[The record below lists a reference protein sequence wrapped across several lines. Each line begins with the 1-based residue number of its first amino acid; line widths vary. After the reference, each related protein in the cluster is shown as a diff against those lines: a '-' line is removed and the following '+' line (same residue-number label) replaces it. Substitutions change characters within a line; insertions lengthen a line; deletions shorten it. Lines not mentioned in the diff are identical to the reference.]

1 MAEIESTEFI
11 SFGHSVFSWP
21 LFNKALSDSVFKAL
35 EPGLYSIEADRVLF
49 FADLAFCIRFITSL
63 CTFGELAR
71 ADSSIGGSFYLA
83 RIRTTRLPVA

>member
-49 FADLAFCIRFITSL
+49 FADLAFCIRLLRHYAHLGSSL
-63 CTFGELAR
+63 G
-71 ADSSIGGSFYLA
+71 
-83 RIRTTRLPVA
+83 RIAQ